1 MYGLNGVV
9 KTHGRTVMGARR
21 RTADRG
27 DRWYRTVYDAHATPL
42 LDYFLRRV
50 SQDHAHDLVAEVFL
64 IVWRRREI
72 APDEP
77 DLRPWLFKVASNV
90 LRNHDRGTAR
100 RMRLHER
107 LRAHA
112 RTDAKQPPEQSD
124 TDALLR
130 WALAQLREP
139 DREILRLTAWEGCT
153 ADELAT
159 VLGCSANAAAVR
171 LHRARRRLRKVL
183 AEVPPDAAANA
194 TPTVATARRSRR
206 RP

>member
-1 MYGLNGVV
+1 MEPR
-9 KTHGRTVMGARR
+9 H
-21 RTADRG
+21 RTAGGG

-77 DLRPWLFKVASNV
+77 YLRPWLFKVASNV
-90 LRNHDRGTAR
+90 LRNHQRGAAR

-107 LRAHA
+107 LRAYA
-112 RTDAKQPPEQSD
+112 TTEMDQPPEQAD
-124 TDALLR
+124 TDVILR
-130 WALAQLREP
+130 WALTRLREP

-153 ADELAT
+153 TEELAT

-183 AEVPPDAAANA
+183 AGVLPGAVANA
-194 TPTVATARRSRR
+194 TPTVTSQRAGGDHEA
-206 RP
+206 

>member
-1 MYGLNGVV
+1 MEPR
-9 KTHGRTVMGARR
+9 H
-21 RTADRG
+21 RTAD
-27 DRWYRTVYDAHATPL
+27 WYRTVYDAHATSL

-50 SQDHAHDLVAEVFL
+50 GQDHAHDLVAEVFL
-64 IVWRRREI
+64 VAWRRRAI

-77 DLRPWLFKVASNV
+77 DLRPWLFMVAGNV
-90 LRNHDRGTAR
+90 LRNHHRGAAR

-107 LRAHA
+107 LRASA
-112 RTDAKQPPEQSD
+112 RTAVSKQPPEQSD

-153 ADELAT
+153 TDELAT

-183 AEVPPDAAANA
+183 AQVLPDASTNA
-194 TPTVATARRSRR
+194 TPTVTTARWSRR

>member
-1 MYGLNGVV
+1 MEPR
-9 KTHGRTVMGARR
+9 HG
-21 RTADRG
+21 TAGRG
-27 DRWYRTVYDAHATPL
+27 DRWYRTVYDAHATL
-42 LDYFLRRV
+42 LLAYFLRRV

-64 IVWRRREI
+64 IAWRRRAI

-77 DLRPWLFKVASNV
+77 DLRPWLFKVARNV
-90 LRNHDRGTAR
+90 LRNHHRGAAR

-112 RTDAKQPPEQSD
+112 TTDVEQPPEQSD
-124 TDALLR
+124 TDAVLR
-130 WALAQLREP
+130 WALTRLREP

-153 ADELAT
+153 TDELAT

-194 TPTVATARRSRR
+194 AQTVTTVRDDHDA
-206 RP
+206 

>member
-1 MYGLNGVV
+1 M
-9 KTHGRTVMGARR
+9 KTLGRTVMEPRHG
-21 RTADRG
+21 TAGRG

-64 IVWRRREI
+64 IAWRRRAI

-77 DLRPWLFKVASNV
+77 DLRSWLFKVARNV
-90 LRNHDRGTAR
+90 LRNHHRGAAR

-112 RTDAKQPPEQSD
+112 TTDVEQPPEQSD
-124 TDALLR
+124 TDAVLR
-130 WALAQLREP
+130 WALTRLREP

-153 ADELAT
+153 TVELAT

-183 AEVPPDAAANA
+183 AEVPPDAVANA
-194 TPTVATARRSRR
+194 AQTVTTGRDDHDA
-206 RP
+206 

>member
-1 MYGLNGVV
+1 M
-9 KTHGRTVMGARR
+9 KTHGRTVMEPRH
-21 RTADRG
+21 RTAGGG
-27 DRWYRTVYDAHATPL
+27 DRWYRTVYEAHATPL

-50 SQDHAHDLVAEVFL
+50 AEDHAHDLVAEVFL
-64 IVWRRREI
+64 IVWRRRAI

-90 LRNHDRGTAR
+90 LRNHHRGVAR

-107 LRAHA
+107 LRAYA
-112 RTDAKQPPEQSD
+112 RTDTARQPPEQSD
-124 TDALLR
+124 TDAILR

-139 DREILRLTAWEGCT
+139 DREVLRLTAWEGCT
-153 ADELAT
+153 TDELAK

-171 LHRARRRLRKVL
+171 LHRARRRLRNVL
-183 AEVPPDAAANA
+183 AAVPLDAAANA
-194 TPTVATARRSRR
+194 RPTFTTVRGSRR

>member
-1 MYGLNGVV
+1 M
-9 KTHGRTVMGARR
+9 KAHGRTVMEPRHG
-21 RTADRG
+21 TAGSG

-50 SQDHAHDLVAEVFL
+50 SQDYAHDLVAEVFL
-64 IVWRRREI
+64 IAWRRRAI

-77 DLRPWLFKVASNV
+77 DLRPWLFKVARNV
-90 LRNHDRGTAR
+90 LRNHHRGAAR

-107 LRAHA
+107 LRAYA
-112 RTDAKQPPEQSD
+112 TTDVVQPPPEQSD

-130 WALAQLREP
+130 WALTRLREP
-139 DREILRLTAWEGCT
+139 DREVLRLTAWEGCT
-153 ADELAT
+153 TDELAT

-183 AEVPPDAAANA
+183 GEVPPDAAANA
-194 TPTVATARRSRR
+194 TPTVTTARGSRR
-206 RP
+206 RS

>member
-1 MYGLNGVV
+1 M
-9 KTHGRTVMGARR
+9 KTHGRTVMEPRHG
-21 RTADRG
+21 TAGRG
-27 DRWYRTVYDAHATPL
+27 DRWYRTVYDAHATL
-42 LDYFLRRV
+42 LLAYFLRRV

-64 IVWRRREI
+64 IAWRRRAI

-77 DLRPWLFKVASNV
+77 DLRPWLFKVARNV
-90 LRNHDRGTAR
+90 LRNHHRGAAR

-112 RTDAKQPPEQSD
+112 TTDVEQPPEQSD
-124 TDALLR
+124 TDAVLR
-130 WALAQLREP
+130 WALTRLREP

-153 ADELAT
+153 TDELAT

-194 TPTVATARRSRR
+194 AQTVTTVRDDHDA
-206 RP
+206 